1 MTDPIA
7 RLRAVTDDDVVAALN
22 GSCVADLSHRVE
34 PAELVEFV
42 RCLANR
48 LFGVAEALHNEPRA
62 GDDWAAS
69 FDHPD

>member
-1 MTDPIA
+1 M
-7 RLRAVTDDDVVAALN
+7 AALDR
-22 GSCVADLSHRVE
+22 SCVADLTHRVE

-48 LFGVAEALHNEPRA
+48 LFGVAEVQHNEPQP
-62 GDDWAAS
+62 GDNWAAS